1 MEESPM
7 KTGSRVPLTTLL
19 VGAFTVALISA
30 PARGDVIMDWN
41 ARADAIGIEKQVPNA
56 PTHAPRQC
64 SMSQCLRR

>member
-1 MEESPM
+1 MVTAQM
-7 KTGSRVPLTTLL
+7 SRSVLALVLL
-19 VGAFTVALISA
+19 SALASTSRA
-30 PARGDVIMDWN
+30 DVIMDWN